1 MGITVLAKKNHA
13 RFGLKLVEYMEGFLW
28 FQLEKSLFQFEDD
41 IFLCGAYI
49 PPNNTTP
56 TITTKTDYFG
66 KLNEMLVKYKDKGHI
81 LIMGDLN
88 ARTGNEDGL
97 HEKLGKQLK
106 QPTPRLRIK
115 YFGNWHQVFL

>member
-1 MGITVLAKKNHA
+1 MEDT
-13 RFGLKLVEYMEGFLW
+13 EGFLW
-28 FQLEKSLFQFEDD
+28 FRLGKSLFQFEND

-56 TITTKTDYFG
+56 TITAKTDYFR
-66 KLNEMLVKYKDKGHI
+66 KLNKMLIKYKDKGDI

-97 HEKLGKQLK
+97 HEKLSKQLNHLL
-106 QPTPRLRIK
+106 PDIE
-115 YFGNWHQVFL
+115 